1 MYTFPD
7 ADSAGR
13 RRRRLATTR
22 HDPILITTSSWMPI
36 PVCSPM
42 ATESTSPALDASG
55 SSSRRQA
62 PLKNITQPDAPAL
75 HCCHSRT
82 ICRHDS
88 SAPPVSVHAQ
98 VPADEIILNFDSLSL
113 EEGYD
118 FLRVS
123 HVNSSKRCSAVA
135 SVSLLCSARPCRC
148 PDLAD
153 LPRHF
158 RCWQVGVPAQ
168 RLQNRAKRGAERHDG
183 PYQLRYRPQT
193 AAGCK
198 WAKAVWPSDASFR
211 AGVLEYPVP
220 AGLYIKFTSD
230 SRVVD
235 LQGFNAAY
243 YVTRVTDGTAL
254 SASQV

>member
-13 RRRRLATTR
+13 CRRRLATTR

-75 HCCHSRT
+75 HCCHSKT
-82 ICRHDS
+82 ICWHDP

-123 HVNSSKRCSAVA
+123 HVNSSRRCSAVRVRVTA
-135 SVSLLCSARPCRC
+135 VQCAPM
-148 PDLAD
+148 P
-153 LPRHF
+153 LPRSCRF
-158 RCWQVGVPAQ
+158 TKALPLLASWC
-168 RLQNRAKRGAERHDG
+168 
-183 PYQLRYRPQT
+183 T
-193 AAGCK
+193 SSAAPKPC
-198 WAKAVWPSDASFR
+198 A
-211 AGVLEYPVP
+211 
-220 AGLYIKFTSD
+220 
-230 SRVVD
+230 
-235 LQGFNAAY
+235 
-243 YVTRVTDGTAL
+243 TRN
-254 SASQV
+254 

>member
-1 MYTFPD
+1 M
-7 ADSAGR
+7 
-13 RRRRLATTR
+13 
-22 HDPILITTSSWMPI
+22 
-36 PVCSPM
+36 
-42 ATESTSPALDASG
+42 
-55 SSSRRQA
+55 
-62 PLKNITQPDAPAL
+62 
-75 HCCHSRT
+75 
-82 ICRHDS
+82 
-88 SAPPVSVHAQ
+88 HAQ

-123 HVNSSKRCSAVA
+123 HVKSSKRCSAVQCA
-135 SVSLLCSARPCRC
+135 VVQCRC
-148 PDLAD
+148 TDLGSSRNGAD

-243 YVTRVTDGTAL
+243 YVTRVTDGTAV